1 MVDVLNVL
9 PQALPRSIC
18 QGENGKHVVVTL
30 QSLCRLLLGVDHAG
44 DVHGCFR
51 MRSTMSCQAGR
62 FTRVETYV
70 GAGKVVN
77 RGLGQ
82 HGVVLEERL
91 PQRGSVL
98 GNDDQLGLAAAEAL
112 EGGFLRELLASR
124 FAKARSCA
132 I

>member
-1 MVDVLNVL
+1 MAMVDVLNVL

-18 QGENGKHVVVTL
+18 QGEKSKHVVVTL
-30 QSLCRLLLGVDHAG
+30 QSLCRLLLWVDHAG

-51 MRSTMSCQAGR
+51 MRSTVSCQAGR
-62 FTRVETYV
+62 LRGMTHV

-91 PQRGSVL
+91 PQRGGVL
-98 GNDDQLGLAAAEAL
+98 GDDDQLGLATAEAL
-112 EGGFLRELLASR
+112 EGGFLRETVSIADS
-124 FAKARSCA
+124 
-132 I
+132 